1 MREFECCPL
10 TSRSN
15 LLGFDM
21 ALCLGHISCTW
32 VYHHK
37 MMCHIHSWPLHD
49 LDLWLQ
55 YQNYICFWTRSF
67 LDWCRHTKFS
77 TWVLHHE
84 TTCVQS
90 YPVYDVDL
98 WPTCTCRWQ
107 GVSVVSFTQRHI
119 LRVCVT
125 FWFSKSCMYIHLAVL
140 EIIWVPNYTTGS
152 LFKLADISEFW
163 Y

>member
-1 MREFECCPL
+1 MTRVTYIHYPDTTLTFDLKVNFFDNSSCSTHNFCLLWHQHTILSTWVYQHERFMCWPL

-15 LLGFDM
+15 LLGFWHG
-21 ALCLGHISCTW
+21 LCLGHISCTW
-32 VYHHK
+32 VHHHK

-90 YPVYDVDL
+90 YPVYDFDL
-98 WPTCTCRWQ
+98 WLTCTCRWR
-107 GVSVVSFTQRHI
+107 G
-119 LRVCVT
+119 
-125 FWFSKSCMYIHLAVL
+125 Y
-140 EIIWVPNYTTGS
+140 P
-152 LFKLADISEFW
+152 
-163 Y
+163 